1 MKKLHGRCKYHLSRI
16 SLIYEIET
24 QCVYLAVEE
33 WKNFAERENGTRCW
47 CREDKTQLV
56 FHKRANNSRTTYIYI
71 YIFFY
76 IFHKSYNIQ
85 KLNQF
90 WIFLIFFLKQKFK
103 KSEIW
108 KNITI
113 FAIFKKFLQNNI
125 NNDENINNKQI
136 NNNEK
141 EIIFS
146 MFKTLKFDNVN

>member
-1 MKKLHGRCKYHLSRI
+1 M
-16 SLIYEIET
+16 
-24 QCVYLAVEE
+24 
-33 WKNFAERENGTRCW
+33 
-47 CREDKTQLV
+47 
-56 FHKRANNSRTTYIYI
+56 
-71 YIFFY
+71 
-76 IFHKSYNIQ
+76 
-85 KLNQF
+85 
-90 WIFLIFFLKQKFK
+90 KQKFK

-108 KNITI
+108 KNIII

>member
-1 MKKLHGRCKYHLSRI
+1 M
-16 SLIYEIET
+16 
-24 QCVYLAVEE
+24 
-33 WKNFAERENGTRCW
+33 
-47 CREDKTQLV
+47 
-56 FHKRANNSRTTYIYI
+56 
-71 YIFFY
+71 
-76 IFHKSYNIQ
+76 
-85 KLNQF
+85 
-90 WIFLIFFLKQKFK
+90 KQKFK

-146 MFKTLKFDNVN
+146 MFKTLKFNNVN

>member
-1 MKKLHGRCKYHLSRI
+1 MKKLHRRCKYHLSRI

-24 QCVYLAVEE
+24 QCVYQW
-33 WKNFAERENGTRCW
+33 WKSGKTLQNVKMARVAGVVKIKRSW
-47 CREDKTQLV
+47 CS
-56 FHKRANNSRTTYIYI
+56 HKRANNSRTTYIYI